1 MKLEGRIAVVTG
13 AGSGIGRAIALLFA
27 SEGAF
32 VFVNDVSL
40 NAAERTVQDLGPLR
54 ERGQAIKADVS
65 DSTQVRAMFTEIGRR
80 YETLDILVNNAG
92 VGESDSSKTAEIN
105 RKFEAQLQERMTQGR
120 VKTHW
125 DITQEITDEDWH
137 RMIGVHLN
145 GTFFCTREALK
156 LMCPRNR
163 GVIINM
169 SSMAALRGIA
179 IASHYGA
186 AKGGILGFTRS
197 VALEVAPC
205 NIRVNAICPGFIETP
220 MVQVYGP
227 KLRGA
232 LLSQTPMAR
241 WGDPAEV
248 ATTALFL
255 ASDDSSYFT
264 GQWLS
269 PNGGSFT
276 G

>member
-269 PNGGSFT
+269 PNGGSFI

>member
-1 MKLEGRIAVVTG
+1 MKLENRIALVTG
-13 AGSGIGRAIALLFA
+13 AGSGLGRALAVMFA

-32 VFVNDVSL
+32 VYVNDVSL
-40 NAAERTVQDLGPLR
+40 EAATRTVQGMSPMQGKGFPIR
-54 ERGQAIKADVS
+54 ADVS
-65 DSTQVRAMFTEIGRR
+65 DSAQVLAMFAEVDRR
-80 YETLDILVNNAG
+80 HERLDILVNNAG
-92 VGESDSSKTAEIN
+92 ALDLDSSKTAEIN
-105 RKFEAQLQERMTQGR
+105 RKFEAQVQERMTEGR
-120 VKTHW
+120 IRTHW
-125 DITQEITDEDWH
+125 DITQAMTDEEWH

-156 LMCPRNR
+156 LMGRRNR

-169 SSMAALRGIA
+169 SSMAAQRGVA
-179 IASHYGA
+179 AGPHYGA
-186 AKGGILGFTRS
+186 AKAGIVGFTRS
-197 VALEVAPC
+197 VALEVASR

-227 KLRGA
+227 RMKSA
-232 LLSQTPMAR
+232 SIAQVPMAR
-241 WGDPAEV
+241 WGNAREV

-264 GQWLS
+264 GQCLS
-269 PNGGSFT
+269 PNGGLFI